1 MKKLIY
7 IILVVLILS
16 VSIGC
21 NKAYNKKIE
30 TEAEYF
36 SKLYEGVDSSNVYKR
51 INAEDAVNMLKEG
64 TGILYIGYNTC
75 PWCKQIVPVLND
87 AAKEKDINSVY
98 YIENFYNMRPDKNTN
113 PENKEEYDELLKL
126 LDDILPYEKDENGN
140 DTTLK
145 IIRVPLILFIKNG
158 EIVSYHKGTYEG
170 HNIQT
175 KIDENG
181 NEVRYLEDLTKEQKN
196 NIKKQLEEKIDKVY
210 NKICDNGC

>member
-7 IILVVLILS
+7 IILVALILS

-21 NKAYNKKIE
+21 NKADNKKIE

-113 PENKEEYDELLKL
+113 PENKEEYDELLKQ

-181 NEVRYLEDLTKEQKN
+181 NEVRYLEDLTKDQKN
-196 NIKKQLEEKIDKVY
+196 AIKKELEEKIDKVY